1 MQPSNEH
8 CSPSLPFPS
17 PLLLSARAPLPFP
30 FPFLPP
36 LPFVHRSS
44 SWICPLPARERAR
57 NRNRRRYGKSGRDGE
72 QKGREAGRRGERR
85 EEGAKE
91 GRGRRHTHTD
101 TYTRVVSSFS
111 FRSSRLVNIRGRG
124 VPEIGVRHEI
134 EGSVASNMLGRI
146 NEVVARRR
154 LRK

>member
-1 MQPSNEH
+1 MEN
-8 CSPSLPFPS
+8 
-17 PLLLSARAPLPFP
+17 RAGTES
-30 FPFLPP
+30 
-36 LPFVHRSS
+36 RKGEKRKGEEERGEGRR
-44 SWICPLPARERAR
+44 RER
-57 NRNRRRYGKSGRDGE
+57 GKRT
-72 QKGREAGRRGERR
+72 QT
-85 EEGAKE
+85 
-91 GRGRRHTHTD
+91 HTHTH
-101 TYTRVVSSFS
+101 RRVSSFS

>member
-1 MQPSNEH
+1 MEN
-8 CSPSLPFPS
+8 
-17 PLLLSARAPLPFP
+17 RAGTES
-30 FPFLPP
+30 
-36 LPFVHRSS
+36 R
-44 SWICPLPARERAR
+44 
-57 NRNRRRYGKSGRDGE
+57 KGE
-72 QKGREAGRRGERR
+72 KRKGE
-85 EEGAKE
+85 E
-91 GRGRRHTHTD
+91 GRGEGRRRERGKRTQTHTH
-101 TYTRVVSSFS
+101 RHIHRRVSSFS

>member
-1 MQPSNEH
+1 MEN
-8 CSPSLPFPS
+8 
-17 PLLLSARAPLPFP
+17 RAGTES
-30 FPFLPP
+30 
-36 LPFVHRSS
+36 R
-44 SWICPLPARERAR
+44 
-57 NRNRRRYGKSGRDGE
+57 KGE
-72 QKGREAGRRGERR
+72 KRKGE
-85 EEGAKE
+85 E
-91 GRGRRHTHTD
+91 GRGEERRRERGKRTQTHTHRHIH
-101 TYTRVVSSFS
+101 TRVSSFS

>member
-1 MQPSNEH
+1 MEN
-8 CSPSLPFPS
+8 
-17 PLLLSARAPLPFP
+17 RAGTES
-30 FPFLPP
+30 
-36 LPFVHRSS
+36 RKG
-44 SWICPLPARERAR
+44 EKR
-57 NRNRRRYGKSGRDGE
+57 NGE
-72 QKGREAGRRGERR
+72 EGR
-85 EEGAKE
+85 EEGRRRE
-91 GRGRRHTHTD
+91 RGKRTQTHTHRHIH
-101 TYTRVVSSFS
+101 TRVSSFS

>member
-1 MQPSNEH
+1 MEN
-8 CSPSLPFPS
+8 
-17 PLLLSARAPLPFP
+17 RAGTES
-30 FPFLPP
+30 
-36 LPFVHRSS
+36 R
-44 SWICPLPARERAR
+44 
-57 NRNRRRYGKSGRDGE
+57 KGE
-72 QKGREAGRRGERR
+72 KRKGRRGEGR

-91 GRGRRHTHTD
+91 GRGRRHTHTH
-101 TYTRVVSSFS
+101 RHIHRRVSSFS

>member
-1 MQPSNEH
+1 MEN
-8 CSPSLPFPS
+8 
-17 PLLLSARAPLPFP
+17 RAGTES
-30 FPFLPP
+30 
-36 LPFVHRSS
+36 R
-44 SWICPLPARERAR
+44 
-57 NRNRRRYGKSGRDGE
+57 KGE
-72 QKGREAGRRGERR
+72 KRKGE
-85 EEGAKE
+85 E
-91 GRGRRHTHTD
+91 GRGEGRRRERGKRTQTHTH
-101 TYTRVVSSFS
+101 RRVSSFS

>member
-1 MQPSNEH
+1 MENRQGR
-8 CSPSLPFPS
+8 
-17 PLLLSARAPLPFP
+17 RAE
-30 FPFLPP
+30 
-36 LPFVHRSS
+36 
-44 SWICPLPARERAR
+44 RER
-57 NRNRRRYGKSGRDGE
+57 SGRG
-72 QKGREAGRRGERR
+72 GGERGGKKARKR
-85 EEGAKE
+85 EEDADT
-91 GRGRRHTHTD
+91 HTHRHIH
-101 TYTRVVSSFS
+101 TRVSSFS